1 MIGQRIEQKRKH
13 LHMSR
18 DELAKRAHVTRQ
30 TVGSLEDNSNQ
41 NPRLNS
47 LQNIAL
53 ALGVSVAYLIGEGHP
68 IPDKLRE
75 FAIVDGISFKDLDP
89 LIQMNFEGK
98 EATSPE
104 EWKHLLESYNK
115 FPKLY
120 ERLGQISGNDKT
132 NHNDSK

>member
-1 MIGQRIEQKRKH
+1 MIGQRIEQRRKY
-13 LHMSR
+13 LNMSR
-18 DELAKRAHVTRQ
+18 PELAIKAHVSRQ
-30 TVGSLEDNSNQ
+30 TVGSFEGNTKQ
-41 NPRLNS
+41 NPRLDS

-68 IPDKLRE
+68 IPDKLRQ
-75 FAIVDGISFKDLDP
+75 FALENGISFKDLDP

-104 EWKHLLESYNK
+104 EWKHLLKSYNK

-120 ERLGQISGNDKT
+120 ERLGQISGDGTT